1 MKQSLGCTGLR
12 SWRLSQGLT
21 QMQAAAKVDIDLFH
35 YSKIERGKN
44 IGLRLALKF
53 RDVAGIDPGDWFK
66 FAGDAAGPAAAAE

>member
-1 MKQSLGCTGLR
+1 MKTLGSTILR
-12 SWRLSQGLT
+12 SWRLSQGMT

-53 RDVAGIDPGDWFK
+53 RDVAGIDPGDWCK
-66 FAGDAAGPAAAAE
+66 SADAADESLTAAAK